1 MRSIQT
7 QELSAIS
14 GGTSPSRP
22 GDEFDSDGNST
33 GNTNSQHT
41 VATGSNTSK
50 DPTGKGRGAYL
61 ANN

>member
-14 GGTSPSRP
+14 GGISPSRP
-22 GDEFDSDGNST
+22 CNEFDSDGKST
-33 GNTNSQHT
+33 GNTNSQNT
-41 VATGSNTSK
+41 AATGSDTSK

-61 ANN
+61 ANS